1 MRCLSGVGSLLRRVD
16 RHVRYYQR
24 LQIFAR
30 VIDRLHHVRRQESV
44 RHLGALAHHRRPRRK
59 LGVVFRGGETQI
71 VTLVAQRLHLIL
83 VHDSPNKTIVGA
95 VFTPTLLL
103 LLCATRCSQQRL
115 LLPVKAVSRRFNLL
129 NRRGHGVEK
138 EAQHHLASP
147 QHRVVPRVEIQL
159 DVQPRNILPSRG
171 VAEVLALALLLQHV
185 LGNICTTR
193 HRFRQT
199 FRLRVIQL
207 DTALLPAEAYARE
220 LALQHGQVRGRPLL
234 RAQPVLPAA
243 PQIHE
248 HDEQN
253 DWQDEEFLVEV
264 GDGHALPH
272 AVPGGV
278 GSIGG
283 GSGAEGVEVC
293 EAAGQE
299 TAAGGGGGGGLG
311 GVGGCLG
318 GGGGGEV
325 GEV

>member
-1 MRCLSGVGSLLRRVD
+1 M
-16 RHVRYYQR
+16 
-24 LQIFAR
+24 
-30 VIDRLHHVRRQESV
+30 
-44 RHLGALAHHRRPRRK
+44 
-59 LGVVFRGGETQI
+59 
-71 VTLVAQRLHLIL
+71 
-83 VHDSPNKTIVGA
+83 
-95 VFTPTLLL
+95 
-103 LLCATRCSQQRL
+103 
-115 LLPVKAVSRRFNLL
+115 
-129 NRRGHGVEK
+129 
-138 EAQHHLASP
+138 
-147 QHRVVPRVEIQL
+147 
-159 DVQPRNILPSRG
+159 
-171 VAEVLALALLLQHV
+171 
-185 LGNICTTR
+185 
-193 HRFRQT
+193 
-199 FRLRVIQL
+199 
-207 DTALLPAEAYARE
+207 
-220 LALQHGQVRGRPLL
+220 RGRPLL